1 MEPEKQKEKGI
12 RVVVADDIED
22 SLDLVCSLIKE
33 VCPQAKIIGKHTTL
47 SQTQKTIDSLH
58 PDVVLLDIQFVSEG
72 KTAFDLLELY
82 RKNNQFAFKPIIFSG
97 HCEREYYDMAFQ
109 YGAVHFLP
117 KPVDKERLKNA
128 IERVKPENRNE
139 TILSANILKN
149 TLVINTAT
157 RSHFISPKDIVYF
170 QSKDS
175 YTYIVLANEQVI
187 KSSRNLG
194 FYEKQIKSFSD
205 FFRVHNNTI
214 LNLNFIQGF
223 SNKTE
228 RDIILKP
235 PFGEIK
241 SSREK
246 FKELLE
252 IIKRKT

>member
-1 MEPEKQKEKGI
+1 
-12 RVVVADDIED
+12 
-22 SLDLVCSLIKE
+22 
-33 VCPQAKIIGKHTTL
+33 
-47 SQTQKTIDSLH
+47 
-58 PDVVLLDIQFVSEG
+58 
-72 KTAFDLLELY
+72 
-82 RKNNQFAFKPIIFSG
+82 
-97 HCEREYYDMAFQ
+97 MAFQ

-175 YTYIVLANEQVI
+175 YTHIVLANEQVI

-194 FYEKQIKSFSD
+194 FYEKQIKSFND